1 MIILV
6 VCTIITSTHEIYT
19 TNIKHTN
26 MSKINENESPTTAA
40 IKLIGGKWKLCI
52 LWQLSQKKMRFGELQ
67 RAVGDITQQMLS
79 KQLKEMS
86 KDNLIKRKVYEV
98 IPPKVEYSLTAFGKS
113 GMPVVQSGQPRVPFC
128 QESPAVFTQSSARLP
143 VGSSPNPSPSVSF
156 H

>member
-6 VCTIITSTHEIYT
+6 VYNIITSTHEINT
-19 TNIKHTN
+19 TSIKHTIMN
-26 MSKINENESPTTAA
+26 QINENESPTTAA

-113 GMPVVQSGQPRVPFC
+113 GIPVLTELCNWASKK
-128 QESPAVFTQSSARLP
+128 
-143 VGSSPNPSPSVSF
+143 
-156 H
+156 

>member
-1 MIILV
+1 
-6 VCTIITSTHEIYT
+6 
-19 TNIKHTN
+19 
-26 MSKINENESPTTAA
+26 MSQINENESPTTAA

-86 KDNLIKRKVYEV
+86 NDNLIKRKVYEV

-113 GMPVVQSGQPRVPFC
+113 GIPVLTELCNWASKK
-128 QESPAVFTQSSARLP
+128 
-143 VGSSPNPSPSVSF
+143 
-156 H
+156 

>member
-1 MIILV
+1 
-6 VCTIITSTHEIYT
+6 
-19 TNIKHTN
+19 

-113 GMPVVQSGQPRVPFC
+113 GIPVLIELCNWASKK
-128 QESPAVFTQSSARLP
+128 
-143 VGSSPNPSPSVSF
+143 
-156 H
+156 